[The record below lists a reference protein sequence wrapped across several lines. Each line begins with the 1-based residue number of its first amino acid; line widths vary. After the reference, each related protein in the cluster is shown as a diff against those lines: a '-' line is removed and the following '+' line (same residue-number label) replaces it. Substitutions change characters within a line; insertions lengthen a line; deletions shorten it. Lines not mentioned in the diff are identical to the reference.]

1 MTTSNQIREQLKQ
14 AAKTL
19 ANTLTTEAV
28 SAVNAISEGIKSAYT
43 TKANDISDI
52 ELAEILR
59 LNYDAISNREILQKL
74 GITTEATK

>member
-1 MTTSNQIREQLKQ
+1 MTTSNQIKEQLKQ

-19 ANTLTTEAV
+19 ANALTTEAV
-28 SAVNAISEGIKSAYT
+28 SAVNAISSGIKNAYT

-59 LNYDAISNREILQKL
+59 LKYDVKSNREILQKL
-74 GITTEATK
+74 GIGTEATK

>member
-1 MTTSNQIREQLKQ
+1 MTTGNQIKEQLKQ

-19 ANTLTTEAV
+19 ANALTTEAV
-28 SAVNAISEGIKSAYT
+28 SAVNAISSGIKNAYT

-59 LNYDAISNREILQKL
+59 LKYDVKSNREILQKL
-74 GITTEATK
+74 GIGTEAV